1 MFSCTFFDDEKQWF
15 LCYNPGFIKINCHGG
30 VNVELNFPPGERGEY
45 QQSSNYRSGGQNAWA
60 DLKTQ
65 GFTLRACTR
74 NLKTQGFTLRACTRT
89 YKDRND
95 PKLDRNDP
103 KFDPIKDK
111 TGDPSGD
118 VEIDFH
124 ATGYSGSH
132 YMTFQVPYLLA
143 KGLMKLMYGKYDLEG
158 AVHVQHIA

>member
-1 MFSCTFFDDEKQWF
+1 MFSCTFFDGEKQWF
-15 LCYNPGFIKINCHGG
+15 VCYNPGFIQINCHGG
-30 VNVELNFPPGERGEY
+30 VNVELNFPPGEQVGYEQR
-45 QQSSNYRSGGQNAWA
+45 SNYRSGGQNAWA

-74 NLKTQGFTLRACTRT
+74 T

-95 PKLDRNDP
+95 S
-103 KFDPIKDK
+103 KFDPAKDR

-118 VEIDFH
+118 VEIEFH
-124 ATGYSGSH
+124 ATEYSGGH

-158 AVHVQHIA
+158 AVQVNKT